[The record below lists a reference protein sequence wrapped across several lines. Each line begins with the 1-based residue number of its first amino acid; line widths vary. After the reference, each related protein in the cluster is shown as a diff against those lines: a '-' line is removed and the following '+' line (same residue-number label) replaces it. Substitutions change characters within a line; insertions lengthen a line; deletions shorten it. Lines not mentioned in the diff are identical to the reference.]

1 MSTDARMESL
11 ENQVRVL
18 KRFMVAMLGLLVAG
32 ASLAA
37 TSLRD
42 VPDVIRAGKFEVVND
57 DGQAVVQLGVNKAG
71 GLVQI
76 QKADGN
82 SVIQLTAHPEGG
94 SVSAHNGQGKTL
106 VLMGGNEHGAGAFQ
120 TRNSKGQT
128 LVVLGT
134 NQAGEGIV
142 FTENGK
148 GGKTSEMPNT
158 FIMP

>member
-1 MSTDARMESL
+1 MSTDARIESL

-18 KRFMVAMLGLLVAG
+18 KRFMVALLGFVVVG
-32 ASLAA
+32 GSLAA
-37 TSLRD
+37 TALRD
-42 VPDVIRAGKFEVVND
+42 VPDVIQARKFEVVD
-57 DGQAVVQLGVNKAG
+57 DKGQAVVQLGVNKAG

-94 SVSAHNGQGKTL
+94 TVSAHNGQGRTL
-106 VLMGGNEHGAGAFQ
+106 VLMGDNEHGAGAFQ

-142 FTENGK
+142 FTENGN
-148 GGKTSEMPNT
+148 GGKTSEMPT
-158 FIMP
+158 AFIMP